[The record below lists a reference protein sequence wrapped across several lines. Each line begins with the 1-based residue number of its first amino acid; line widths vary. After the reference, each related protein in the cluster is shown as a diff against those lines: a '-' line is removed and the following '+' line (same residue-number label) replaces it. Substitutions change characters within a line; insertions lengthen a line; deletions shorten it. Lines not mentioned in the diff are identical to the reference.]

1 MHWLYHL
8 DKNISICDRKI
19 LYYCARK
26 LNAYYTRRLE
36 LAFDTKLIRTTCEN
50 EESAIEQYGVE
61 VSTKLKA
68 RLSDFRA
75 FKYVSELVA
84 GDPQEI
90 KSNPHS
96 VYKVDLCDGYR
107 IIFCSNHVELPS
119 SNAGEIMWSK
129 VSRIKIL
136 KIDKQ

>member
-1 MHWLYHL
+1 MCGKLDTYH
-8 DKNISICDRKI
+8 
-19 LYYCARK
+19 
-26 LNAYYTRRLE
+26 TRRLE

-50 EESAIEQYGVE
+50 EDSAREQYGLE

-68 RLSDFRA
+68 RLADFRA
-75 FKYVSELVA
+75 FKHVSELIA

-90 KSNPHS
+90 KSNPHP
-96 VYKVDLCDGYR
+96 VYKVELCDGYR
-107 IIFCSNHVELPS
+107 IVFCANHVEPPS
-119 SNAGEIMWSK
+119 SKDGEIMWSQ